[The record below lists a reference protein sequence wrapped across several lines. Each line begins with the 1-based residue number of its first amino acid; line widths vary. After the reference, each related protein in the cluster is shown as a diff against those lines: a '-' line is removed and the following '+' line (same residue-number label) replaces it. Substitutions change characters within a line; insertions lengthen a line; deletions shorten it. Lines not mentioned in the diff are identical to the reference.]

1 MGGGKIQITLFTK
14 APTYTVKNYI
24 GSTFHFE
31 VRIFILCMRCLW
43 QQCYF
48 KIMQCYFYKRKFK
61 RMNLLTSLENKI
73 WINFE
78 KISKGVYIPLPRN
91 ILLRGNCFFKWMEL
105 SSIEMFKVKVNS
117 RNDRRNCDMFKFN
130 SNDSIAMTSF
140 CSVVDRVL

>member
-1 MGGGKIQITLFTK
+1 
-14 APTYTVKNYI
+14 
-24 GSTFHFE
+24 
-31 VRIFILCMRCLW
+31 
-43 QQCYF
+43 
-48 KIMQCYFYKRKFK
+48 
-61 RMNLLTSLENKI
+61 MNLLTSLENKI